1 MIYNDLTLPQAL
13 FQIALAILECNKRQ
27 LLEAT
32 DEGEAMCCLNEF
44 MANISNKNH
53 AVGKSYDENM
63 VTANLAIPY
72 EIDVAN
78 YCKGKHFCDLLI
90 ILAQFC

>member
-1 MIYNDLTLPQAL
+1 MVTLPQAL

-44 MANISNKNH
+44 MANISKRNH

-63 VTANLAIPY
+63 VTTKLY
-72 EIDVAN
+72 
-78 YCKGKHFCDLLI
+78 
-90 ILAQFC
+90 

>member
-1 MIYNDLTLPQAL
+1 MLALHVVTSFERHDLTNDHTLPQAL

-63 VTANLAIPY
+63 V
-72 EIDVAN
+72 
-78 YCKGKHFCDLLI
+78 F
-90 ILAQFC
+90 

>member
-1 MIYNDLTLPQAL
+1 MLSCNTTNGFIFPQAL

-44 MANISNKNH
+44 MANISKRNH

-63 VTANLAIPY
+63 V
-72 EIDVAN
+72 
-78 YCKGKHFCDLLI
+78 
-90 ILAQFC
+90 Q